1 MYRIDPLQ
9 GAENYAVWKIKMM
22 DILTDQGYMDIV
34 DGSEILPTVEAE
46 AKLWRKKDQAA
57 LSIIRLRVADKMIVY
72 IASATTSKGAWDT
85 IQQMLEPQ
93 GALSTV
99 LVRRKLFR
107 AACEEG
113 TAIDDHIRMLIT
125 YREELIGLGQ
135 TLDDAEFAI
144 TLLTSLPESWNNF
157 IAGID
162 TTSLKDSSKL
172 IARILEQY
180 RRIKS
185 ANDDTALVAKN
196 SGKFGNKRNP
206 NIKCFKC
213 GKKGHISTEC
223 RSKEKKDSSDGK
235 DNKSKSGQRSTDRS
249 NEAVD
254 EWSFSAVEEDEIA
267 LQAIKANKEAWLL
280 DSGTTS
286 HITHD
291 KSWLENYNSLSGHSI
306 KGVGG
311 RIDAIGKGNIKLV
324 SYVGDKIYPIILKD
338 VLYAPDSPDNLISTT
353 RLTAAGG
360 SMLQKGNFTK
370 VKSPDGIIK
379 ILGIKTEGLAN
390 LYVARVKI
398 LDRNSSDKQDQSYVT
413 RSVKSWDE
421 WHRILGHLNM
431 ESVKRLHDK
440 NMVIGMEVNTKSP
453 ETSQCAACIQSKQHV
468 QPFPKIS
475 PTEIANVGDLT
486 VTDVWGPART
496 TAIGGELYFISFTDG
511 KSRHTII
518 YFMKKKDEAFAKFKL
533 YKNFVETQTGHK
545 LKKIRADGGKEYVNK
560 QFQNFIVESGME
572 LEITTPHSPS
582 QNGIAERLNRT
593 VVEHARAM
601 IIQNDIPLFLWTEA
615 INYANLIKNRSPTRA
630 LEKQMITPYEA
641 FWKKKPDLSLL
652 EEFGRPCWVL
662 RQDGKQSIL
671 DPKSRQFLFTGIN
684 NSTKGYRYYNPV
696 TRQIQTSRN
705 VIFMVEDSPTTSE
718 DVTVNHPT
726 LFEGEGEREQAI
738 MGDKDQNPKPVD
750 TNQVIVTTPS
760 KIPIR
765 SKSSRIASQNS
776 HPDYVKMNNPAA
788 RNKSNFAM
796 EDLAFLGEGLNNEP
810 LSLEEAKSRSDW
822 PKWKQAMDEEI
833 KQLHNLGTYT
843 ITKLPEDRKAIA
855 CKWVYRLKKDSEGNI
870 VRYKARVVAKGFSQI
885 PGIDFDETF
894 APVMRLDTLR
904 LLLALSVSLHLKIH
918 VVDVVGA
925 YLNAHLKETIY
936 MKQIPDYENG
946 TNNVLQLLQTLY
958 GLKQSGRAWN
968 EKLNATFLKLG
979 YTRLIS
985 DQCVYIRKQDQS
997 LSIVAVHVDDMTIFA
1012 SNDDV
1017 MSEIKEEFKKNFT
1030 ITDLGELKQVVGFEV
1045 TRDDKGN
1052 LKIAQKQYIKKI
1064 LERFGMENSKPCKMP
1079 MDPNI
1084 RLTKT
1089 PEDESH
1095 NFPEYGAA
1103 IGSLMYAAIGTRP
1116 DIAYAVQCLSQ
1127 FTNNPNPEHWTAV
1140 KRVFRYLNGTQ
1151 DLGIV
1156 YKRNAE
1162 INLDGY
1168 TDADWGSNP
1177 VDRKSISG
1185 YIFLIGN
1192 SPVTWSSK
1200 KQQTVAL
1207 STMEAEYMAASMATR
1222 EAMWL
1227 RTLLQ
1232 ELGFKLESPT
1242 TLNTDNQSAIQFTK
1256 NSGFHARSKHIDIQY
1271 HFVREKIISNE
1282 VIIPYC
1288 ASEDNLAD
1296 MLTKA
1301 LPMPRHQDLTN
1312 RSGMQSELRGSVDN
1326 IT

>member
-1 MYRIDPLQ
+1 M
-9 GAENYAVWKIKMM
+9 EK
-22 DILTDQGYMDIV
+22 
-34 DGSEILPTVEAE
+34 
-46 AKLWRKKDQAA
+46 KKDRAA

-72 IASATTSKGAWDT
+72 IASATTSKGAWNT

-113 TAIDDHIRMLIT
+113 TAIDDHIRTLIT

-162 TTSLKDSSKL
+162 TTSLKDSSTL

-180 RRIKS
+180 RRLKS
-185 ANDDTALVAKN
+185 TSEDTALAAK
-196 SGKFGNKRNP
+196 SGGKFGKKKNP
-206 NIKCFKC
+206 NIKCFNC
-213 GKKGHISTEC
+213 GKKGHIATEC
-223 RSKEKKDSSDGK
+223 RSKKDSSDGK
-235 DNKSKSGQRSTDRS
+235 DNKSKSGSTDRS

-254 EWSFSAVEEDEIA
+254 EWSFAAIMEEEEIA
-267 LQAIKANKEAWLL
+267 LQAVKAEKGTWLL
-280 DSGTTS
+280 DSGTSS

-291 KSWLENYNSLSGHSI
+291 KSVLEDYTPLSGHSI
-306 KGVGG
+306 KGIGG
-311 RIDAIGKGNIKLV
+311 KIDAIGKGKIKLV
-324 SYVGDKIYPIILKD
+324 SYVDDKAYPITLVN
-338 VLYAPDSPDNLISTT
+338 VLYAPDSPHNLISTT

-360 SMLQKGNFTK
+360 SILQKGNWAK
-370 VKSPDGIIK
+370 VKAPDGTVK
-379 ILGIKTEGLAN
+379 IVGIKAEGLAN

-398 LDRNSSDKQDQSYVT
+398 LDKESAGKQDQSYIS
-413 RSVKSWDE
+413 RNVKSWDE

-440 NMVIGMEVNTKSP
+440 NMVVGMEIDTKSP
-453 ETSQCAACIQSKQHV
+453 ESQQCAACVQSKQHV
-468 QPFPKIS
+468 QPFPQIS
-475 PTEIANVGDLT
+475 STEIANIGDLT

-496 TAIGGELYFISFTDG
+496 TAIGGESYFITFTDG
-511 KSRHTII
+511 KSRHSII
-518 YFMKKKDEAFAKFKL
+518 YFMKKKDEALTKFKS
-533 YKNFVETQTGHK
+533 YKTFVETQTGHK
-545 LKKIRADGGKEYVNK
+545 LKKLRADGGKEYVGK
-560 QFQNFIVESGME
+560 QFQNFILESGME
-572 LEITTPHSPS
+572 LEVTAAHSPS

-601 IIQNDIPLFLWTEA
+601 IIQRNIPLFLWTEA
-615 INYANLIKNRSPTRA
+615 INYANLVKNRSPTRV

-641 FWKKKPDLSLL
+641 FWGKKPDLALL

-662 RQDGKQSIL
+662 RQDGKQSKL

-684 NSTKGYRYYNPV
+684 NSTKGYRYYNPA

-705 VIFMVEDSPTTSE
+705 VVFVVEDPPDSSNSE
-718 DVTVNHPT
+718 DITVTHPT
-726 LFEGEGEREQAI
+726 SLEGEGE
-738 MGDKDQNPKPVD
+738 KDQPISGENPKPD
-750 TNQVIVTTPS
+750 TVTTPS

-765 SKSSRIASQNS
+765 SKSSRIAQNS
-776 HPDYVKMNNPAA
+776 HPNYKKMNNPAS
-788 RNKSNFAM
+788 RTNIAM
-796 EDLAFLGEGLNNEP
+796 DFAFLEEGLNDEP
-810 LSLEEAKSRSDW
+810 QSLKEAKTRLDW

-833 KQLHNLGTYT
+833 EQLHKLGTYT
-843 ITKLPEDRKAIA
+843 STKLPADRKAIA

-870 VRYKARVVAKGFSQI
+870 VRYKARLVAKGFSQI

-904 LLLALSVSLHLKIH
+904 LLLALSISLNLKVH
-918 VVDVVGA
+918 VADVVGA
-925 YLNAHLKETIY
+925 YLNAHLKESIY
-936 MKQIPDYENG
+936 MQQIPGYEDG
-946 TNNVLQLLQTLY
+946 TANVLQLLRTLY

-968 EKLNATFLKLG
+968 EKLNKAFMKLG
-979 YTRLIS
+979 YIRLIS
-985 DQCVYIRKQDQS
+985 DQCVYIRRLDQK

-1012 SNDDV
+1012 SDDDI
-1017 MSEIKEEFKKNFT
+1017 MSEIKKEFTEFFT
-1030 ITDLGELKQVVGFEV
+1030 ITDLGELKQVVGLEV
-1045 TRDDKGN
+1045 AKDPQGEYI
-1052 LKIAQKQYIKKI
+1052 KISQKQYIKKI
-1064 LERFGMENSKPCKMP
+1064 LKRFGMEDSKPCKMP

-1084 RLTKT
+1084 RLMKT
-1089 PEDESH
+1089 PEEESH
-1095 NFPEYGAA
+1095 AIPEYGAA
-1103 IGSLMYAAIGTRP
+1103 IGSLIYAAIGTRP
-1116 DIAYAVQCLSQ
+1116 DIAYAVQSLSQ
-1127 FTNNPNPEHWTAV
+1127 FTNNPSPEHWTAV

-1151 DLGIV
+1151 DLGII
-1156 YKRNAE
+1156 YKKMPT

-1185 YIFLIGN
+1185 YTFLIGDG
-1192 SPVTWSSK
+1192 PVTWTSK

-1207 STMEAEYMAASMATR
+1207 SSMEAEYMAASLATR

-1227 RTLLQ
+1227 RTLLK
-1232 ELGFKLESPT
+1232 ELGFELEGPT
-1242 TLNTDNQSAIQFTK
+1242 TLHTDNQSAIQFAK

-1282 VIIPYC
+1282 IIIPYC

-1296 MLTKA
+1296 IFTKA
-1301 LPMPRHQDLTN
+1301 LPMPKHQDLTN
-1312 RSGMQSELRGSVDN
+1312 RLGMQSELRGSVE
-1326 IT
+1326 